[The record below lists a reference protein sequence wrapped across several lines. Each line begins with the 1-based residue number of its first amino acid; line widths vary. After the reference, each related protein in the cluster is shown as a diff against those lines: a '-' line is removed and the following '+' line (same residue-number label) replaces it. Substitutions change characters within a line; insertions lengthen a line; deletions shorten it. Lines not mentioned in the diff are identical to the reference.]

1 MPAVSM
7 SDVLKD
13 LKNSLRDLEKVQM
26 TAPDNAELLGLKR
39 EIRQMIDRA
48 EEAAKKIGKT

>member
-1 MPAVSM
+1 MPAVSL

-26 TAPDNAELLGLKR
+26 TAPDNTELLDLKR
-39 EIRQMIDRA
+39 ESAR
-48 EEAAKKIGKT
+48 